1 MTYKGNKLM
10 LARKKYETCLLRFSD
25 DFVTEPSMAF
35 GQVGL
40 PTNCNSTCK
49 YMSVAFYRHD

>member
-1 MTYKGNKLM
+1 MV
-10 LARKKYETCLLRFSD
+10 ARKKYETCLLRFSD